1 MAARMAR
8 VFAVVM
14 PLVGLALP
22 IAGWL
27 WLASDDGRLALREK
41 LLETVHGSIQGT
53 LAIGDLHVGPG
64 LSAKATD
71 VSLHAPD
78 GTEAS
83 AAREVRLALDVWG
96 LASGRIQVMVVAD
109 GALVD
114 LSPDGEGKPALLR
127 AVAPDEET
135 VEEQKKEGG
144 PRFEVDIVLKD
155 GRVVRRAYVDPKIAG
170 TPEGGGEAETPDG
183 RDVDLEAIDLAVAI
197 RGSGGTVGITI
208 DGVADLVEPAPRKVV
223 LHAGIT
229 KAGDVTSIDVLRV
242 GAGRS
247 LLVLREVAWSGDVSS
262 LSAILAVRLDP
273 EEVAIFSPERRPK
286 APISLHAAVGPV
298 EGALVGAAT
307 LKVEGGGTMAADFRR
322 TADGAVAS
330 TATLDDIA
338 PPAWGLPALPS
349 GRIGAVAG
357 IAMAADGRIAA
368 RLDAVPTRLGH
379 AVLDALAVEVSRE
392 GETGDAKIDA
402 ERVLTVRL
410 EKFAARDR
418 QGKWRLLAP
427 ATIVKDGAIVTIA
440 PIRVHGPWK
449 QKVSV
454 AGQWPPTPKKPLVVV
469 ADNLA
474 MHGLPGDLSPAA
486 RGLAGFLDV
495 HLRLEDSPEKTKSP
509 EGWASLR
516 WRQASWNTTG
526 PYDVIANATLRGGRA
541 TIALDA
547 TSWKGERL
555 RMQADAPMRVP
566 GARDHVSVTA
576 SLSKVHSRGLRDV
589 TGVLEAGLEHGR
601 TWMVVNARS
610 GDEVF
615 LRAAATSEEDWAKL
629 KGRGAAALL
638 ASVPSFALTIGQL
651 DLQAL
656 AAAGVMPDS
665 TEGTLSALVTGSRGE
680 LHAHVAVN
688 EARIAQVRDVS
699 FSVSAEKKAG
709 SLRLSTLVRDVK
721 GGEAA
726 IGALAAFEPG
736 MKRLLAKD
744 LSALDWKVR
753 GSVADLSIGEATGQD
768 ATPRALRDT
777 PSITGRLDAAVAI
790 AGRGVDPAGWLYGR
804 TADLAFKGH
813 EFGRILVASWMAKEG
828 IAAWVGTQ
836 PESGGRLAAVA
847 RLSGDPTKWRTTPGA
862 WKRAPLFAAAAA
874 EDLQLSPYAVFI
886 DKVQRMSG
894 NLDARAVVRGT
905 AEKPDPYA
913 RLALTDGMVQSPDT
927 GRIESIAVRASG
939 STKKIV
945 VEELVARG
953 GGGRGRIQGNAV
965 AVRAKGNDWKLNGV
979 IAARRFQIRGER
991 FSGVVDGDAKVAG
1004 RLEYPRLDAEVTIA
1018 SGVIELPEE
1027 NKKKVQ
1033 PLGDHPDFV
1042 VWTGE
1047 PGDGDVRPV
1056 SGVEK
1061 RPEPMETLRANLRLR
1076 APRDLWI
1083 KGKDV
1088 NVELKANLLVKTGDD
1103 DPTIEGDVEAI
1114 RGKAA
1119 VLGKEF
1125 VVDHARVN
1133 FIGGTYKEARL
1144 DIRAT
1149 HTMEDVEK
1157 TRVFANV
1164 TGSVAEPDLEL
1175 QSDPPLPENAVASLL
1190 VFGHADPRS
1199 KPDAEQPNLAG
1210 RAATLVGNYLTD
1222 QLRGEVQEVVPID
1235 VLELETGSSGT
1246 SAEGRLRVGKYIAP
1260 GLFLSYAHA
1269 FGAAEDEGANSL
1281 RLEYRF
1287 HQAWYLISEYSDG
1300 SRGNV
1305 DLVWTREF

>member
-1 MAARMAR
+1 MRRFVR
-8 VFAVVM
+8 VFAIVM
-14 PLVGLALP
+14 PLLGLALP
-22 IAGWL
+22 IAGWY
-27 WLASDDGRLALREK
+27 WLASDTGRNALREK
-41 LLETVHGSIQGT
+41 LLAMVHDSIQGT
-53 LAIGDLHVGPG
+53 LTVGDLHVGPG

-83 AAREVRLALDVWG
+83 AAREVRLAIDLWG
-96 LASGRIQVMVVAD
+96 LASGRIQVMVLAD

-135 VEEQKKEGG
+135 VEEKKEGG
-144 PRFEVDIVLKD
+144 PRFAVDIVLQD
-155 GRVVRRAYVDPKIAG
+155 GRVVRRAWVDPEIAG
-170 TPEGGGEAETPDG
+170 TPEGGGEAETPGG
-183 RDVDLEAIDLAVAI
+183 RDLDLEAIDVAVGVRA
-197 RGSGGTVGITI
+197 SGGTVRIVI
-208 DGVADLVEPAPRKVV
+208 DGVADLVEPASRKLVF
-223 LHAGIT
+223 HAGIT
-229 KAGDVTSIDVLRV
+229 KAGEETALDVLRV

-247 LLVLREVAWSGDVSS
+247 QVVLREVLWSGDLST
-262 LSAILAVRLDP
+262 LSALAAVTLDP
-273 EEVAIFSPERRPK
+273 EEVAIFSPERVPR

-298 EGALVGAAT
+298 GGALVGAAT
-307 LKVEGGGTMAADFRR
+307 LSIEGGGTIAADFRR
-322 TADGAVAS
+322 TPDGAVVS
-330 TATLDDIA
+330 TATLDHFS
-338 PPAWGLPALPS
+338 PTMWGLPALPS
-349 GRIGAVAG
+349 GRLGAVAG
-357 IAMAADGRIAA
+357 IAMAPDGRLAA

-379 AVLDALAVEVSRE
+379 AVLDELAVEVSRE
-392 GETGDAKIDA
+392 GATGDAARDA
-402 ERVLTVRL
+402 ERVLTVTL

-427 ATIVKDGAIVTIA
+427 AAIVKDGAIVTIA
-440 PIRVHGPWK
+440 PIRVDGPWK
-449 QKVSV
+449 QKLTV

-474 MHGLPGDLSPAA
+474 MHGLPSALAPAA
-486 RGLAGFLDV
+486 QGLAGFLDV
-495 HLRLEDSPEKTKSP
+495 HLRLEDQPEKTKSP

-516 WRQASWNTTG
+516 WRQASWKTVG

-541 TIALDA
+541 MIAMDA

-555 RMQADAPMRVP
+555 RLQADAPMRVP
-566 GARDHVSVTA
+566 GARDHLSVTA
-576 SLSKVHSRGLRDV
+576 SVSKVHVRGLRDV
-589 TGVLEAGLEHGR
+589 TAVLEAGLEHGR
-601 TWMVVNARS
+601 TWLVVNARS
-610 GDEVF
+610 GDQVI

-629 KGRGAAALL
+629 KGRGAAALM
-638 ASVPSFALTIGQL
+638 ANVPSFALTIGEL

-656 AAAGVMPDS
+656 AAMGVVPDS
-665 TEGTLSALVTGSRGE
+665 TEGKLAALATGSRGE
-680 LHAHVAVN
+680 LHAHVAVSK
-688 EARIAQVRDVS
+688 ARIAQVKDVS

-709 SLRLSTLVRDVK
+709 SLRLSTLVRDLK

-726 IGALAAFEPG
+726 LGALAAFEPS

-744 LSALDWKVR
+744 LSSLDWKVR
-753 GSVADLSIGEATGQD
+753 GSVADLSIGEATGQE

-777 PSITGRLDAAVAI
+777 PTISGRLDTAVAL
-790 AGRGVDPAGWLYGR
+790 AGRGLDPAGWIYGR

-813 EFGRILVASWMAKEG
+813 SFGRILVASWMAKEG
-828 IAAWVGTQ
+828 IAAWAGTQ

-913 RLALTDGMVQSPDT
+913 RLALTDGMLQTPDT
-927 GRIESIAVRASG
+927 GRLDGIVVRASG
-939 STKKIV
+939 STRKIEI
-945 VEELVARG
+945 EELVARG
-953 GGGRGRIQGNAV
+953 GRGRLQGNAV
-965 AVRAKGNDWKLNGV
+965 AVRAKKDWKLNGV
-979 IAARRFQIRGER
+979 VAARRFQLRGER
-991 FSGVVDGDAKVAG
+991 FTGVVDGDAKVAG

-1042 VWTGE
+1042 VWTGDAKE
-1047 PGDGDVRPV
+1047 SDVRPV

-1061 RPEPMETLRANLRLR
+1061 RPEPMETLRANLRLK

-1103 DPTIEGDVEAI
+1103 DPTIEGEVEAI

-1164 TGSVAEPDLEL
+1164 GGSVAEPELDL

-1190 VFGHADPRS
+1190 VFGHGDPRS
-1199 KPDAEQPNLAG
+1199 KPDSEQPNLAG

-1222 QLRGEVQEVVPID
+1222 QLRSEVQEVVPID
-1235 VLELETGSSGT
+1235 VLELETGSTGT

-1287 HQAWYLISEYSDG
+1287 HRAWYLISEYSDG